1 VTNVQREDSRA
12 EQPGGAASRA
22 VPVAAR
28 TILIMAG
35 GTGGHV
41 FPALAVAAVMSSAGW
56 RVVWLGSRNGMEATL
71 VPKHGYAMEWIRFAG
86 LRGKGPVRM
95 ALLPLNLLVA
105 FWQSARVIFRV
116 RPDVVLG
123 MGGYVSFPGGMMA
136 SFLNRPLVVHEQNSI
151 AGLAN
156 RVLAEVADRRLTGFP
171 GVLRKSQWCGN
182 PVRSEIAG
190 LPAPEL
196 RFQGRHGPLRV
207 LVVGG
212 SLGAQALNEA
222 VPQALALIDPLQ
234 RPAVMHQAGAK
245 HLDVLQANYATAG
258 VQAQT
263 VAFIDDMAARYAEA
277 DLVICRAGALTVS
290 ELAAAGVASV
300 LVPFPHAVDD
310 HQTSNARFLAEA
322 GAAVLV
328 QQRELSARRLADLLI
343 GFTRER
349 LLAMAVRARSLAKPD
364 AAAAVAAV
372 CRAAAG

>member
-1 VTNVQREDSRA
+1 
-12 EQPGGAASRA
+12 
-22 VPVAAR
+22 
-28 TILIMAG
+28 MAG

-41 FPALAVAAVMSSAGW
+41 FPALAVAAVMSTAGW

-136 SFLNRPLVVHEQNSI
+136 SFFNRPLVVHEQNSV

-171 GVLRKSQWCGN
+171 GVLRKSEWCGN
-182 PVRSEIAG
+182 PVRSEIAA
-190 LPAPEL
+190 LPAPEQ
-196 RFQGRHGPLRV
+196 RFQGRNGPLRV

-212 SLGAQALNEA
+212 SLGAQALNEV
-222 VPQALALIDPLQ
+222 VPQALASIDPPQ
-234 RPAVMHQAGAK
+234 RPAVIHQAGAK
-245 HLDVLQANYATAG
+245 HLDALQANYTSAG

-263 VAFIDDMAARYAEA
+263 IAFIDDMAARYAEA

-310 HQTSNARFLAEA
+310 HQTGNARFLAEA

-343 GFTRER
+343 GFTREQ
-349 LLAMAVRARSLAKPD
+349 LLAMAVRARALAKPD